1 MVSELRKEK
10 IIATLKSCD
19 NIGDEANRYYAD
31 LIEIRSEFDKDSEK
45 QYIISMFEAFGN
57 SDRFLILDM
66 IRQKDRCVCELEAI
80 LAKSQ
85 PAVSHHLKIL
95 EQCNLIQ
102 AIKVGKFS
110 HYSLKKKEFD
120 HFRKLWDEWYKGI
133 SNWFGL

>member
-1 MVSELRKEK
+1 MVSELRKQK
-10 IIATLKSCD
+10 IIDTLASCD
-19 NIGDEANRYYAD
+19 TFGDPALFYAD
-31 LIEIRSEFDKDSEK
+31 LIEKRANFDDDPDKK
-45 QYIISMFEAFGN
+45 YMIAVLEAFGN

-120 HFRKLWDEWYKGI
+120 HFLGLWNSWFSEI
-133 SNWFGL
+133 SNWFGH